1 LIGGAACGHTPRQG
15 QTLDRRALLLRAFE
29 LIGGER
35 DDTPAAAR
43 SSLVACWP
51 LVTRRWA
58 LATGFLILVTSF
70 MRSMTGYGRATAV
83 VENFT
88 LTVQVSSV
96 NRKTLDLTI
105 ALPEEWESLEPGI
118 AELVRKY
125 ASRGKVHVDIELT
138 GAKSS
143 TEVSWDEPA
152 AVAAL
157 ERLREFAL
165 RQGVDFRPSTDLLWQ
180 IANSQRRSNEFPT
193 SDAAQATLSDTVAN
207 ALSSFAAMRAREG
220 ESLLVDFIR
229 RAETLHRHVE
239 AIAQRAPQVP
249 ANYREQ
255 LMKRLR
261 EAGLELD
268 LADERVLREIALFA
282 DRCDVSEE
290 ITRLRSHFEQ
300 FTALLKS
307 DAEIGRKAEFILQEI
322 GREVNT
328 IGSKANDVT
337 IARAVIEL
345 KNELER
351 VREQIANVE

>member
-1 LIGGAACGHTPRQG
+1 
-15 QTLDRRALLLRAFE
+15 
-29 LIGGER
+29 
-35 DDTPAAAR
+35 
-43 SSLVACWP
+43 
-51 LVTRRWA
+51 
-58 LATGFLILVTSF
+58 
-70 MRSMTGYGRATAV
+70 MTGYGRATAA
-83 VENFT
+83 VENFS
-88 LTVQVSSV
+88 LTIQVSSV

-105 ALPEEWESLEPGI
+105 KLPEEWEGLEPAIG
-118 AELVRKY
+118 ELVRKF
-125 ASRGKVHVDIELT
+125 ASRGKVHVDVEVT
-138 GAKSS
+138 GDKSA
-143 TEVSWDEPA
+143 TEATWDEESA
-152 AVAAL
+152 AAAI
-157 ERLREFAL
+157 ERLREFAA
-165 RQGVDFRPSTDLLWQ
+165 RQGILDFRPTPELLWQ
-180 IANSQRRSNEFPT
+180 IANSQRRTTEFP
-193 SDAAQATLSDTVAN
+193 SVEAAQRGVIETATT
-207 ALSSFAAMRAREG
+207 ALRSFTAMRAKEG
-220 ESLLVDFIR
+220 EALMVDFIR
-229 RAETLHRHVE
+229 RSEVLHRHVE
-239 AIAQRAPQVP
+239 AIAARAPQVP

-268 LADERVLREIALFA
+268 LNDERVLREIALFA
-282 DRCDVSEE
+282 DRCDVTEE